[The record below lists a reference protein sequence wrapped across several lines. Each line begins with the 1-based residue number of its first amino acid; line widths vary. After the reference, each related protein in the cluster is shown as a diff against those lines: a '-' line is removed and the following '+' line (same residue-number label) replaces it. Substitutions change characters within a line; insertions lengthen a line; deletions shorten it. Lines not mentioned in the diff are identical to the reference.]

1 MVGTTF
7 DTAPGLLTT
16 LNTGAVDGG
25 AGERVLIDYKD
36 AIMDYKVTD
45 LAALS
50 MFAEPM
56 STDTG
61 GDIDITFGRPSMG
74 MEEIEEGNTPQY
86 QHTNL
91 RSERVTVAEW
101 GLALGVTR
109 RMIEDSRFNEVEMA
123 LNEARRAVDRHITK
137 HVMYALLGVG
147 NAALG
152 TGVSDADIVAA
163 TTEATVT
170 TFSTNIYS
178 GFLGSGGTVNEGRI
192 NSYGLS
198 ADAEL
203 TGSHYVAAAGTA
215 AGSFALKDV
224 TTSLDLIAAHG
235 YMADTVVISPKHYK
249 SLLDL
254 GDFVTAFTAAQGEA
268 GSTHGSNPTTAAM
281 MPGSPVASAASTGL
295 VGTIYGLKVIVNA
308 WCPSDRCLI
317 YDSSVK
323 PMVYVERRPL
333 TVEEANPGFGIIGSY
348 MSMRY
353 GLKVVRPE
361 VGVVLYNTG

>member
-7 DTAPGLLTT
+7 DTAPGLLTS
-16 LNTGAVDGG
+16 LNTGAADGG

-74 MEEIEEGNTPQY
+74 MQEIEEGNTPQY

-91 RSERVTVAEW
+91 RSERVTVGEW

-109 RMIEDSRFNEVEMA
+109 RMIEDSRFNEVELA
-123 LNEARRAVDRHITK
+123 LNEARRAVDRHVTK
-137 HVMYALLGVG
+137 HVMYALLGVYD
-147 NAALG
+147 APLG
-152 TGVSDADIVAA
+152 TGIAAGGIVAA
-163 TTEATVT
+163 TTEASIT
-170 TFSTNIYS
+170 TFSTNTYS
-178 GFLGSGGTVNEGRI
+178 GFLGEGGTVDAGRI

-198 ADAEL
+198 ASPEL
-203 TGSHYVAAAGTA
+203 VASHYVAAAGA
-215 AGSFALKDV
+215 GSGSFALKDV

-235 YMADTVVISPKHYK
+235 YMADTVIISPKHYK

-254 GDFVTAFTAAQGEA
+254 GDFVTAFTAAQG
-268 GSTHGSNPTTAAM
+268 GVGTDGNNPTTAAM
-281 MPGSPVASAASTGL
+281 MPGSPVASSASTGL
-295 VGTIYGLKVIVNA
+295 VGSIYGLKVIVNA
-308 WCPSDRCLI
+308 WCPPDRCLI
-317 YDSSVK
+317 YDSKVK

-361 VGVVLYNTG
+361 VGVVLYNTA